1 MNLICKCF
9 CLILIHTFISCT
21 IEAPNEID
29 NDSIED
35 EKTSK
40 DSHSPSIKYDKQS
53 REILSRTQKDVGGTN
68 LTTGVYYC
76 IQDSSGKF
84 LRWDGNQGSLR
95 FGLIL
100 DSVDNCEESS
110 YYKFIIEVDS
120 NDVIRVK
127 NKRTDTYLAFYYSSY
142 FFLSNSSSYVN
153 EINFVVRD
161 NGYLN
166 IRSIYSS
173 SSYYLSSIISFIS
186 NYGIYVSSATTSSTY
201 YWRLIRAQNQSPFDS
216 DLKIRVFSFNYE
228 KLDEEKINSYLNI
241 FDIISPTV
249 INNTSPA
256 KITHEI
262 SRDEV
267 ITEVLKWEF
276 EQSLDSFNVTIIR
289 SLPQIVRRKT
299 ELKRMGASFGL
310 ISSTNVKK
318 DNYFAYERE
327 YSIRKSIDI
336 PPQTSVSIEATVNII
351 EEIPIKFSSKGE
363 ITANP
368 PISGTE
374 IASII
379 QEIPNTNL
387 TIVQI
392 LDNSVI
398 IELNGELIA
407 TFALNNNFDV
417 SSFDIL

>member
-1 MNLICKCF
+1 
-9 CLILIHTFISCT
+9 
-21 IEAPNEID
+21 
-29 NDSIED
+29 
-35 EKTSK
+35 
-40 DSHSPSIKYDKQS
+40 
-53 REILSRTQKDVGGTN
+53 
-68 LTTGVYYC
+68 
-76 IQDSSGKF
+76 
-84 LRWDGNQGSLR
+84 
-95 FGLIL
+95 
-100 DSVDNCEESS
+100 
-110 YYKFIIEVDS
+110 
-120 NDVIRVK
+120 
-127 NKRTDTYLAFYYSSY
+127 
-142 FFLSNSSSYVN
+142 
-153 EINFVVRD
+153 
-161 NGYLN
+161 
-166 IRSIYSS
+166 
-173 SSYYLSSIISFIS
+173 
-186 NYGIYVSSATTSSTY
+186 
-201 YWRLIRAQNQSPFDS
+201 
-216 DLKIRVFSFNYE
+216 
-228 KLDEEKINSYLNI
+228 
-241 FDIISPTV
+241 
-249 INNTSPA
+249 
-256 KITHEI
+256 
-262 SRDEV
+262 
-267 ITEVLKWEF
+267 
-276 EQSLDSFNVTIIR
+276 
-289 SLPQIVRRKT
+289 
-299 ELKRMGASFGL
+299 MGASFGL

>member
-1 MNLICKCF
+1 LTN
-9 CLILIHTFISCT
+9 T
-21 IEAPNEID
+21 IAFVSAYGIYA
-29 NDSIED
+29 S
-35 EKTSK
+35 T
-40 DSHSPSIKYDKQS
+40 PS
-53 REILSRTQKDVGGTN
+53 
-68 LTTGVYYC
+68 TT
-76 IQDSSGKF
+76 
-84 LRWDGNQGSLR
+84 
-95 FGLIL
+95 
-100 DSVDNCEESS
+100 SS
-110 YYKFIIEVDS
+110 YYWRFI
-120 NDVIRVK
+120 K
-127 NKRTDTYLAFYYSSY
+127 
-142 FFLSNSSSYVN
+142 
-153 EINFVVRD
+153 
-161 NGYLN
+161 
-166 IRSIYSS
+166 
-173 SSYYLSSIISFIS
+173 
-186 NYGIYVSSATTSSTY
+186 
-201 YWRLIRAQNQSPFDS
+201 AQNQSPIDS

-228 KLDEEKINSYLNI
+228 KPDEEKINSYLNV

-267 ITEVLKWEF
+267 ITEFLKWEF
-276 EQSLDSFNVTIIR
+276 EQSLDFFNVTIIR

-327 YSIRKSIDI
+327 YSIRKSVDI
-336 PPQTSVSIEATVNII
+336 PPQTSVSIEATVNIV

-363 ITANP
+363 ITADP
-368 PISGTE
+368 PISGTQ

-387 TIVQI
+387 SIAQI

-398 IELNGELIA
+398 IQLNGELIA